1 MRRLNSPFGGVPINV
16 RMTPVFVIL
25 ILVLLL
31 NPWLLNR
38 SYIPDPNGTNKSPFE
53 SLIRFCWNNHASLC
67 CFGGTM
73 YSACFDFGS
82 FKLPFL
88 FENSLFIFV
97 NVLQIERDKAE
108 RLRCP
113 IINGLNIRK
122 I

>member
-67 CFGGTM
+67 CFGGIIL
-73 YSACFDFGS
+73 SLIIDSLPAI
-82 FKLPFL
+82 KLPFL

-113 IINGLNIRK
+113 IIK
-122 I
+122 D